1 MNKVI
6 LFGLIGAMG
15 FGLTACN
22 DPVETTIGYIP
33 ERPTIT
39 TTEATEAIN
48 FEDPHAEDALMAA
61 SQEFNKDFV
70 LVKEKLE
77 SSGREWIMMS
87 SDGTV
92 KATAKW
98 KTSWRYFLFSDE
110 RFKISALAD
119 PSCYV
124 YIDMSD
130 MDADQAFENILN
142 MGKMTTEENF
152 EEYGRRFIYSDRV
165 LSVGKPDQNYWSFQ
179 LSDGDRISFVSKGSV
194 MDVAVIF
201 SDTSKMEEVYE
212 KLFQYYKT
220 LGTDVLVDNR
230 ETENDR
236 PSKYTTKVAWDGYGE
251 LTVAVR
257 DTGAGYV
264 LAATIPLTYE
274 T

>member
-6 LFGLIGAMG
+6 LFGLIGAMS

-22 DPVETTIGYIP
+22 NPVETTIGYIP

-48 FEDPHAEDALMAA
+48 YEDPRAEDALMAA
-61 SQEFNKDFV
+61 SREFDKDFV

-194 MDVAVIF
+194 MDVAIIF

-220 LGTDVLVDNR
+220 LGTDVIVDSR
-230 ETENDR
+230 EIENDI